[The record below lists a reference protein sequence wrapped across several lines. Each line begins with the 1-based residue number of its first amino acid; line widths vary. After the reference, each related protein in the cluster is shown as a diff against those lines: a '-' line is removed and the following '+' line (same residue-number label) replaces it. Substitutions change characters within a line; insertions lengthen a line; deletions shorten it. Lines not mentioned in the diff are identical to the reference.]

1 MAMTRRELIEA
12 VESTIGVLETVYRG
26 AADESDL
33 YEAALLAIAAEAAEA
48 AGGTCL
54 ITNDGVTPTAQLR
67 FRRAPGNLYLG
78 DFTYVLVSFPD
89 TQRQVEIHL
98 GIFVTGTSRVPHE
111 CDVAILDRVE
121 AERSRQGS
129 VHPRSSKLVASIEA
143 KHYAVSPGLGVGRAF
158 IGLASELGQPKCTLA
173 FPARGSS
180 SIRPLL
186 AKRSSECY
194 DELVSGAAAAQ
205 RLRAHLDQ
213 QIRNWIAAR

>member
-1 MAMTRRELIEA
+1 M
-12 VESTIGVLETVYRG
+12 LETVYRG

-33 YEAALLAIAAEAAEA
+33 YEAALLTIAAEAAEA

-67 FRRAPGNLYLG
+67 FRRSPGNLYLG
-78 DFTYVLVSFPD
+78 NFTYVLVSFPD

-98 GIFVTGTSRVPHE
+98 GIFVAGTSRVPHE
-111 CDVAILDRVE
+111 CDVAVLDWVE
-121 AERSRQGS
+121 AERSRQGG
-129 VHPRSSKLVASIEA
+129 VHPRCSKLIASIEA
-143 KHYAVSPGLGVGRAF
+143 KHYAASPGLGVGRAF
-158 IGLASELGQPKCTLA
+158 IGLATEMGQAKCTLA

-186 AKRSSECY
+186 AKRRSECY

-213 QIRNWIAAR
+213 MIRNWIAAV